1 MSPIQCSSL
10 SEVLNQE
17 FVRRKDRNTSYSL
30 RAFARDLEL
39 SPSRLSEV
47 MKGKQGLSEANA
59 EAVARKVTR
68 RPEERAFIKDLV
80 LANSARN
87 GKVRELA
94 RQRLSDA
101 RDAAALREMQEDQFK
116 LIADW
121 FHGAILELTQLV
133 DFQSSPAW
141 IAARL
146 GISQAAAEGA
156 LARLQKMGLLEV
168 RGGQC
173 LAKPEAHLTFGEVP
187 SSANRKF
194 HRQILAMHAE
204 SLFADDMKD
213 RELISTILALPR
225 ARLPE
230 FKRLLKDF
238 IVNFYQITGDEPKDD
253 LYSLSVQLCPV
264 RNRTPNG
271 AQDA

>member
-1 MSPIQCSSL
+1 MSPIHCHSL

-17 FVRRKDRNTSYSL
+17 FSLRKDRNAAYSL

-59 EAVARKVTR
+59 EAVARKITR

-80 LANSARN
+80 LAGSARN
-87 GKVRELA
+87 QMVRELA
-94 RQRLSDA
+94 KERLKEA
-101 RDAAALREMQEDQFK
+101 REAASLRGLREDQFK

-121 FHGAILELTQLV
+121 YHGAILELTQLV
-133 DFQSSPAW
+133 DFQSNANW
-141 IAARL
+141 ISERL
-146 GISQAAAEGA
+146 GIPQNLIEAALE
-156 LARLQKMGLLEV
+156 RLQKMGLLEI
-168 RGGQC
+168 RGGRWI
-173 LAKPEAHLTFGEVP
+173 AKPEGYATLGEVP

-204 SLFADDMKD
+204 SLFADEMFE

-225 ARLPE
+225 ERLPE
-230 FKRLLKDF
+230 FKRQLKDF
-238 IVNFYQITGDEPKDD
+238 MVKFWQSAGDSPKDE
-253 LYSLSVQLCPV
+253 LYSLSLQLCPV
-264 RNRTPNG
+264 RNRSG
-271 AQDA
+271 KGGGDA